1 MEAEKEKFIEA
12 LGLYRGIISLA
23 CASVG
28 ISRTTYYRWYNTDN
42 EFKEKAEDIT
52 EMQVDYVESKLLSL
66 IDAGDTTAT
75 IFYLKTKGKSRGYN
89 EKVAVQ
95 KETALPVHKE
105 LPEKSLDVKKEKNP
119 QLGKRINA
127 RKAYIIKL
135 LKDQGKY
142 TVELTYQVKI
152 AAQLLA
158 KTDMLAEEIFSEKHA
173 PINVE
178 YSREGN
184 ERESISPKEKLYL
197 DFSQQAQ
204 KALRA
209 LGMNTDGHERKT
221 NADGLNDLLNLIKEE
236 NDE

>member
-1 MEAEKEKFIEA
+1 MEAEKEKFMEA
-12 LGLYRGIISLA
+12 LKLYKGIISLA
-23 CASVG
+23 CAAVG
-28 ISRTTYYRWYNTDN
+28 ISRTTYYRWYNADN
-42 EFKEKAEDIT
+42 VFKEKAEDVT

-95 KETALPVHKE
+95 KETALPAHKE
-105 LPEKSLDVKKEKNP
+105 LPENSLEVKKEKNR
-119 QLGKRINA
+119 QLNKRINT

-158 KTDMLAEEIFSEKHA
+158 KTDMLAEEIFSEKHE

-178 YSREGN
+178 FSREGN